1 MQNSSPESVTLSNK
15 LARSPSDQRWSDD
28 ADILDTDD
36 FIKILSGIQGKGV
49 RPDLIGSIITHYA
62 SKWLPDLAGDE
73 PKSAVSSF
81 QDSPESITVSW
92 MKQKLLIET
101 VVGILPSE
109 KDSVPCS
116 FLLRLLRLANMVGV
130 GAKCLAELEKRAS
143 WQLDRPSLKEL
154 MIPCFS
160 HTCATLLDCEL
171 VLRLVRG
178 FLSSEEVVRSG
189 AALSKVAKL
198 VDCYLAE
205 AAVDSHLTLPE
216 FFALA
221 CAFPSHARSS
231 DDGLY
236 RAVDIY
242 LKAHPGL
249 TKQDRKRLCTLIDSR
264 KLSADA
270 SLHAARNE
278 RLPVRAVIQVLL
290 SEQTK
295 LSKQVDWSG
304 PLSSVRSPAV
314 GPEGPA
320 RCMSRREMVAQQMEI
335 KRLKEDVLR
344 LQSQCMKMEG
354 VIEQMLEKKKG
365 SSRWKK
371 LLELQCLRPAND
383 HDRFLN
389 HYVEA

>member
-15 LARSPSDQRWSDD
+15 LARSPSDQCWSDE
-28 ADILDTDD
+28 ADFLDTDG

-62 SKWLPDLAGDE
+62 SKWLPDLAGD
-73 PKSAVSSF
+73 KLKTALSGF
-81 QDSPESITVSW
+81 QDSPESVTVSW

-130 GAKCLAELEKRAS
+130 EAKCLAELEKRVS
-143 WQLDRPSLKEL
+143 WQLDRASLKEFEFDDVV
-154 MIPCFS
+154 C

-189 AALSKVAKL
+189 AALTKVAKL

-221 CAFPSHARSS
+221 CAVPSHARSTY
-231 DDGLY
+231 DGLY

-249 TKQDRKRLCTLIDSR
+249 PKQDKKRLCTLIDSR
-264 KLSADA
+264 KLSQRGITSCSSDERA
-270 SLHAARNE
+270 SSSG
-278 RLPVRAVIQVLL
+278 RA
-290 SEQTK
+290 SPPPR
-295 LSKQVDWSG
+295 SKPSSASKSTGSG
-304 PLSSVRSPAV
+304 PLSSIRSPAI

-320 RCMSRREMVAQQMEI
+320 RCMSRREMVTQQMEI

-365 SSRWKK
+365 SSSG
-371 LLELQCLRPAND
+371 
-383 HDRFLN
+383 
-389 HYVEA
+389 EALGAVFEACK

>member
-28 ADILDTDD
+28 ADILDTDG

-130 GAKCLAELEKRAS
+130 GAKCLAELEKRVS
-143 WQLDRPSLKEL
+143 WQLDRASDIE
-154 MIPCFS
+154 IPTHVPHCL
-160 HTCATLLDCEL
+160 T
-171 VLRLVRG
+171 
-178 FLSSEEVVRSG
+178 
-189 AALSKVAKL
+189 VAKL

-221 CAFPSHARSS
+221 CAVPSHARSS

-264 KLSADA
+264 KLSAEA

-320 RCMSRREMVAQQMEI
+320 RCMSRREMAAQQMEI

-354 VIEQMLEKKKG
+354 VIEQMLEKKREVPG
-365 SSRWKK
+365 GRSSWS
-371 LLELQCLRPAND
+371 CS
-383 HDRFLN
+383 
-389 HYVEA
+389 V

>member
-28 ADILDTDD
+28 ADILDTDG

-73 PKSAVSSF
+73 LKSAVSSF

-116 FLLRLLRLANMVGV
+116 FLLHLLRLANMVGV

-143 WQLDRPSLKEL
+143 WQLDRASLKEL

-221 CAFPSHARSS
+221 CAVPSHARSS

-264 KLSADA
+264 KLSAEA

-278 RLPVRAVIQVLL
+278 RLPVRAVIQV
-290 SEQTK
+290 
-295 LSKQVDWSG
+295 
-304 PLSSVRSPAV
+304 PLSNKPSSA
-314 GPEGPA
+314 
-320 RCMSRREMVAQQMEI
+320 S
-335 KRLKEDVLR
+335 KLT
-344 LQSQCMKMEG
+344 G
-354 VIEQMLEKKKG
+354 V
-365 SSRWKK
+365 
-371 LLELQCLRPAND
+371 D
-383 HDRFLN
+383 
-389 HYVEA
+389 